1 MEPDPEEAVMTTLE
15 VIHLRLAGV
24 SPETLAE
31 SIRAAVELSSE
42 QTRIRIY
49 RHGRVETDLVVHL
62 HREVDGGDDRFSKLG
77 TRLASMLRG
86 YGIVEHSVW
95 VEAFGPTHPGESPG
109 RF

>member
-1 MEPDPEEAVMTTLE
+1 MNTLE

-31 SIRAAVELSSE
+31 SIRAAVAPSSE
-42 QTRIRIY
+42 ETKIRIY

-62 HREVDGGDDRFSKLG
+62 HREVDEGDTGVSKLG
-77 TRLASMLRG
+77 NQLASILRG

-95 VEAFGPTHPGESPG
+95 VEAFGPTNPSTSPE
-109 RF
+109 RS